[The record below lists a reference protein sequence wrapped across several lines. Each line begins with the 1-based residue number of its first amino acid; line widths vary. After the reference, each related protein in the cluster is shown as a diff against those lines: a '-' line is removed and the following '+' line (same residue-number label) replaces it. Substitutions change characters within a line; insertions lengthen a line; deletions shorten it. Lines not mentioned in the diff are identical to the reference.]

1 MMLTNFDGIARTAMS
16 QATTKTR
23 RLRLG
28 PRAAGMLLTPQEFDR
43 ALFKE
48 GWRYELINEVLVVS
62 PSPLRN
68 ERDPNGELDFLL
80 RLYQHQ
86 HPQGAALDLTLSEE
100 TIEATK
106 NRRRADR
113 VIWAGLGRLPGP
125 HEPPTIIVEFVSKG
139 RINLERDYVAKR
151 MEYREIGVKEYW
163 VIDRFSKTMTVYVF
177 ADDGDQVIVVSV
189 DQIYATPRLPGFEVP
204 LRRLLEL
211 ADRWA
216 KKGK

>member
-1 MMLTNFDGIARTAMS
+1 MS

-68 ERDPNGELDFLL
+68 ERDPNEELGFSL

-139 RINLERDYVAKR
+139 RVNRERDYVAKR
-151 MEYREIGVKEYW
+151 HEYREIGVKEYW
-163 VIDRFSKTMTVYVF
+163 VIDRFSKSMTVCIF
-177 ADDGDQVIVVSV
+177 AEDRDQMLVIPAN
-189 DQIYATPRLPGFEVP
+189 QTYATPRLPGFEVP
-204 LRRLLEL
+204 LSRLIEL

-216 KKGK
+216 RKGT